1 MVEVRSLT
9 DTFHL
14 ESGLPERPLYQ
25 RYQEV
30 DLSCRGRGAGESRLQ
45 VNRSTS
51 PQAINAAQPARAK
64 CCAVGRDPT
73 MDAIWRSSQ
82 RSS

>member
-45 VNRSTS
+45 VKS
-51 PQAINAAQPARAK
+51 IDIAA
-64 CCAVGRDPT
+64 GD
-73 MDAIWRSSQ
+73 Q
-82 RSS
+82 RSATG